1 MRRTFWLLS
10 LLLMIIF
17 TGCSSLSTW
26 VKSNLEGVPV
36 WVFEP
41 QVGRNQTAF
50 VGEGRATAENRAR
63 VLAYESILTE
73 ISTYI
78 GEDVTGDFP
87 MPGFRSSETNRF

>member
-1 MRRTFWLLS
+1 MRRTFGLLS

-78 GEDVTGDFP
+78 G
-87 MPGFRSSETNRF
+87 